1 MLVLT
6 LSLMEGQDDELRID
20 GAIRVKLL
28 SVDGKKVRLGIE
40 APEDIPVDRLSIYL
54 SKEAQ
59 RMAIRRAGQLA
70 CA

>member
-1 MLVLT
+1 MLVLSV
-6 LSLMEGQDDELRID
+6 SLAAGQDDEIRID

-28 SVDGKKVRLGIE
+28 SIDGKKVRLGIE

-54 SKEAQ
+54 SKEAG